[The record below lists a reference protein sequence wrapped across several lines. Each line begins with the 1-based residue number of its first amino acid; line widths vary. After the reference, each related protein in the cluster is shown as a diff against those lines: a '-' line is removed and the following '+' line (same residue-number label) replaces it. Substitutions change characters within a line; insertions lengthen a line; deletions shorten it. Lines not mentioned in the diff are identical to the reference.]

1 MFCTKEELLNE
12 SDVEQKFVWPLL
24 TATLPNGLGY
34 SSVDIR
40 SKPDIRKLRID
51 KGKNN
56 EKLYHPD
63 YVILIAGIPVLVIE
77 AKHPHEDPVA
87 ALREARLYAHALND
101 AFKAGVNPCVRVI
114 ATNGLLTVSSPA
126 DQELP
131 DVELA
136 FEDVNPTSIPFN
148 KLVSLASRTTT
159 QAAADRLRDVLVT
172 RPFHRALNLIGGQS
186 VRDEDVGYNT
196 FGSRLSL
203 DYRAVFKPE
212 TRKERAYIV
221 RNAYVRSTRREH
233 YVDEIDRIVATSV
246 ASTVKGAQ
254 LITDTE
260 SPRQLLDAL
269 NRGSSLENQVLLLVG
284 GRGAGKTTFVDYI
297 QELKL
302 SDKLRESTVWV
313 HLNLNHAP
321 EDRTLQEQWALEHL
335 MHGLKAAYS
344 DIDFETRDTWDKVY
358 SVELRRFAKISLANL
373 KPGSEAYETRL
384 ADEIIRLQSDAILTA
399 KAMCRYLVA
408 EREHK
413 LLIVVFDNCDKR
425 NRDEQLAM
433 FRAARWLQSEIRC
446 LIFLPL
452 RDVTYETYRDEPPLD
467 TTIKDLVF
475 RIDPP
480 PFAKI
485 LRKRLDLIAADIAAR
500 SKSKMLEFTLD
511 NSIRVMYPANELGY
525 YLASIHR
532 SLYEY
537 DKVIRKLIVGLAGRD
552 VRRAMEIFLEFCRSG
567 HISAAEYLQMKAAN
581 GNWPLPRHVVV
592 RVLLRRNR
600 RYYDG
605 NLSFLKNL
613 FQCHPED
620 AHPDHFVRANILG
633 WLEVNRQAK
642 GPTGIIGFHQA
653 GTVIA
658 GLVPIGHDANRIR
671 EELKYLVEQGCILTE
686 HQRPEI
692 QSDNDLVRL
701 SSAGWVHLQ
710 MLKDFSY
717 LAACSEETWIS
728 SEVIAKT
735 VANRIAHFGPKVHN
749 SPTTTAAN
757 ARDFI
762 AYLRGVAAKDASH
775 PEDYLEGDFVGVSTE
790 MDEIAKRITRELRR
804 EQPMRGWKDVD
815 ERFFKGVDYRGT
827 VVWIEDYGI
836 FVRLDAGPKGLIH
849 LSKLNASRP
858 LTSFKIN
865 DRVIVRIERIEPEVQ
880 KLAFAFVADI
890 NDEDEEAK

>member
-12 SDVEQKFVWPLL
+12 SDVEHKFIWPLL
-24 TATLPNGLGY
+24 IAPMPNGLGY

-51 KGKNN
+51 KGKSN

-77 AKHPHEDPVA
+77 AKHPKEDPVA
-87 ALREARLYAHALND
+87 ALREARLYAHSLND
-101 AFKAGVNPCVRVI
+101 EFKSGVNPCVRVI

-126 DQELP
+126 DQDSP
-131 DVELA
+131 DVNLA
-136 FEDVNPTSIPFN
+136 FEDVNPTSISFN
-148 KLVSLASRTTT
+148 NLVDLASRATT
-159 QAAADRLRDVLVT
+159 QAVADKLRSVLTT
-172 RPFHRALNLIGGQS
+172 RPFYRALNQIGGQS

-196 FGSRLSL
+196 FGSKLSL
-203 DYRAVFKPE
+203 DYRTVFKPE

-254 LITDTE
+254 LIADTE
-260 SPRQLLDAL
+260 SPRQILDAL
-269 NRGSSLENQVLLLVG
+269 SRGSSLENQVLLLVG

-297 QELKL
+297 QEIKL
-302 SDKLRESTVWV
+302 SDALRKSTVWV
-313 HLNLNHAP
+313 HLNLNLAP

-335 MHGLKAAYS
+335 IHELKAEYS
-344 DIDFETRDTWDKVY
+344 DIDFDVRDTWDKVY
-358 SVELRRFAKISLANL
+358 SVEIRRFKKISLANL
-373 KPGSEAYETRL
+373 TPGTEAYETRL
-384 ADEIIRLQSDAILTA
+384 ADEIIRLQADSLRTA
-399 KAMCRYLVA
+399 KALCRYLIA

-425 NRDEQLAM
+425 DKDEQLGM

-480 PFAKI
+480 PFSKI
-485 LRKRLDLIAADIAAR
+485 LRKRLDLIATDIAAR
-500 SKSKMLEFTLD
+500 SQSKMLWFTLD
-511 NSIRVMYPANELGY
+511 NGIRVTYPATELGY

-552 VRRAMEIFLEFCRSG
+552 IRRAIEIFLEFCRSG

-581 GNWPLPRHVVV
+581 GNWPLPRHVVL
-592 RVLLRRNR
+592 RVLLRRSR

-605 NLSFLKNL
+605 DLSFLKNL

-620 AHPDHFVRANILG
+620 VRPDHFVRANILG
-633 WLEVNRQAK
+633 WLEVNRQEK
-642 GPTGIIGFHQA
+642 GPTGISGFHQS

-658 GLVPIGHDANRIR
+658 GLVPLGHDANRVR
-671 EELKYLVEQGCILTE
+671 EELS
-686 HQRPEI
+686 P
-692 QSDNDLVRL
+692 
-701 SSAGWVHLQ
+701 
-710 MLKDFSY
+710 SY
-717 LAACSEETWIS
+717 SPCRFKS
-728 SEVIAKT
+728 VKNIA
-735 VANRIAHFGPKVHN
+735 
-749 SPTTTAAN
+749 
-757 ARDFI
+757 
-762 AYLRGVAAKDASH
+762 
-775 PEDYLEGDFVGVSTE
+775 
-790 MDEIAKRITRELRR
+790 
-804 EQPMRGWKDVD
+804 
-815 ERFFKGVDYRGT
+815 
-827 VVWIEDYGI
+827 
-836 FVRLDAGPKGLIH
+836 
-849 LSKLNASRP
+849 
-858 LTSFKIN
+858 
-865 DRVIVRIERIEPEVQ
+865 
-880 KLAFAFVADI
+880 
-890 NDEDEEAK
+890 